1 VNVNGQVAL
10 VTGGTSGLG
19 FATVQA
25 LCTAGAQVVVVDLPG
40 HEPPERLPTNAQLH
54 PADVT
59 SASGVQSVVD
69 EASARGSLRL
79 VVNCAGRGS
88 NGRVLGKGGPLDLA
102 EFERTVSVNLVGTF
116 NVMRIAAYAMSRL
129 EPVDGERGVIV
140 NTASVSAFDGTEGQ
154 IAYAASKAGVAGMT
168 LPAARDL
175 ARHWIRVVAIA
186 PGPFETPM
194 LSMLPPAK
202 YEQLTSQIPHPRRLG
217 RPEEFAE
224 LVLSVVRHQMLNGE
238 VIRFDGGARMGF
250 P

>member
-1 VNVNGQVAL
+1 VNVAGQVAL

-19 FATVQA
+19 LATVQA
-25 LCTAGAQVVVVDLPG
+25 LCAAGAQVVAIDLPG
-40 HEPPERLPTNAQLH
+40 HEPLEQLPENAELH
-54 PADVT
+54 AADVT
-59 SASGVQSVVD
+59 SASEVQSVVD
-69 EASARGSLRL
+69 AAVTRGSLRL

-88 NGRVLGKGGPLDLA
+88 NGRVLGKDGPLELA

-116 NVMRIAAYAMSRL
+116 NVMRIAAHAMSAL
-129 EPVDGERGVIV
+129 APVDGERGVII
-140 NTASVSAFDGTEGQ
+140 NTASVSAFDGPEGQ

-175 ARHWIRVVAIA
+175 ARHLIRVVAIA

-194 LSMLPPAK
+194 LSMLPQAK
-202 YEQLTSQIPHPRRLG
+202 YDQLTSQIPHPRRLG
-217 RPEEFAE
+217 RPEEFGE
-224 LVLSVVRHQMLNGE
+224 LVLSVARHQMLNGE

>member
-1 VNVNGQVAL
+1 VNLTDQVAV

-19 FATVQA
+19 LATVQA
-25 LCTAGAQVVVVDLPG
+25 LAEAGAHVVAIDLPG
-40 HEPPERLPTNAQLH
+40 HEPHEPLAANAVLRT
-54 PADVT
+54 ADVT
-59 SASGVQSVVD
+59 SASDVQSVID
-69 EASARGSLRL
+69 EASTRGPLRL

-88 NGRVLGKGGPLDLA
+88 NGRVLGKSGPLDLG
-102 EFERTVSVNLVGTF
+102 EFELTVKVNLVGTF
-116 NVMRIAAYAMSRL
+116 NVMRIAAQAMSAL
-129 EPVDGERGVIV
+129 DPVDGERGVIV
-140 NTASVSAFDGTEGQ
+140 NTASVSAYDGTEGQ

-175 ARHWIRVVAIA
+175 ARHLIRVVAIA

-194 LSMLPPAK
+194 LSMLPPDR

-217 RPEEFAE
+217 RPEEFGE
-224 LVLSVVRHQMLNGE
+224 LVLSIVRHQMLNGE